1 MSKLKQV
8 AFGERRHPCWD
19 LGIVSDGEKQQIPD
33 HFPLA
38 ERRISLSPAFP
49 KTIQL
54 PLSEKAYLNLDD
66 GAFSQISHCPPPP
79 SVFCLFSAGLP
90 AEIEGI

>member
-19 LGIVSDGEKQQIPD
+19 LGIVSYGEKQQIPD

-66 GAFSQISHCPPPP
+66 GAFSQISHCPPP